1 MIRTP
6 APARVL
12 RGRGAL
18 EAVAGEITWLGRRP
32 LLVHGSVG
40 EARVRT
46 RLGPA
51 LAAAGV
57 TPERHRHEGPTT
69 VTAIGRA
76 ATAARAAG
84 CNVVIG
90 VGGGR
95 VLDVAKAAAWR
106 AGLPAVVVP
115 TSPATCAAVT
125 AIAVAYD
132 NAGAWAGP
140 VAGAT
145 APELCVLDADALAE
159 APDRLLA
166 AGVLDAVV
174 KVREVRLAARRLPQ
188 ADAWSTTAQAACA
201 VLAGLV
207 DPAAGGGALSWPPA
221 PPERA
226 VLAEAV
232 VWLPGLIAGLA
243 GEANKLAAA
252 HAVHNALTLLPGHER
267 SLHGELVALG
277 LLVQE
282 ALDGADD
289 AALAELVA
297 WMRRLG
303 VDPSLEG
310 LGCGALW
317 DDPDPVLA
325 HALSHAGM
333 RAAFPDV
340 TAEGLAAA
348 LRRVDA
354 LAGRG

>member
-12 RGRGAL
+12 RGQAAL
-18 EAVAGEITWLGRRP
+18 EAAAPEVARLGHRP
-32 LLVHGSVG
+32 LLVHGTVG
-40 EARVRT
+40 EARVRP
-46 RLGPA
+46 RLDPA

-57 TPERHRHEGPTT
+57 APERHCHEGPTT
-69 VTAIGRA
+69 APAIERA
-76 ATAARAAG
+76 ARAARAAG
-84 CNVVIG
+84 CDAVLG

-106 AGLPAVVVP
+106 VGLPAVAVP

-132 NAGAWAGP
+132 DAGAWSGP
-140 VAGAT
+140 VPGVT
-145 APELCVLDADALAE
+145 GPELCVLDAGVLAA

-166 AGVLDAVV
+166 AGVLDALV
-174 KVREVRLAARRLPQ
+174 KVREVRLAARRLAHP
-188 ADAWSTTAQAACA
+188 DAWSTTALAACA
-201 VLAGLV
+201 VLADLV
-207 DPAAGGGALSWPPA
+207 DPAAGAAASIWPPPA
-221 PPERA
+221 PERA
-226 VLAEAV
+226 TLAEAV
-232 VWLPGLIAGLA
+232 VWLPGLVAGLA

-267 SLHGELVALG
+267 ALHGELVAVG

-282 ALDGADD
+282 ALDGAGD
-289 AALAELVA
+289 ASLVALVA

-317 DDPDPVLA
+317 RDPDPVLA

-333 RAAFPDV
+333 RAAFPAVNAD
-340 TAEGLAAA
+340 GLAAA
-348 LRRVDA
+348 LRRVEA